1 MYKNCM
7 PCLNTSKRAAILAR
21 ITKLKTQLVIA
32 NDTLDSGLST
42 DIREYRFDS
51 GEGSQRVE
59 YKTFKEMTAIVD
71 WLESR
76 IDYLTRKLNGTG
88 LLNMNL
94 RRKQYSHGS
103 GW

>member
-1 MYKNCM
+1 MNM
-7 PCLNTSKRAAILAR
+7 SCLTTSRRAEILAR
-21 ITKLKTQLVIA
+21 ISKLEAQLVIA

-59 YKTFKEMTAIVD
+59 YKTFDEMTKIVD

-76 IDYLTRKLNGTG
+76 IDYLRRKLNGTG
-88 LLNMNL
+88 LLSMNL
-94 RRKQYSHGS
+94 RRKQYYFGNGR